1 MNKISKRIIKYMVL
15 INIVVILVGFILTSS
30 ILPKI
35 YINNEYSDLEIASEY
50 VLEAAKNNTVIDLT
64 DIYAVLVNDGSV
76 KNMCR
81 TMSRGQGSGGNNSSG
96 GMGHMGKMG
105 MMNHSKNID
114 FASVKNKDI
123 FKDND
128 GNTYIGIK
136 KSSDYGDIVVYKD
149 YEEIRSLIKS
159 VNLIIVAIFIFS
171 LVLSII
177 IAFYLGEK
185 FTKPIIALQKRADN
199 ISKGIYENTLEVTTN
214 DEIEELNKSINK
226 MSEELKI
233 KDTMQREFISNV
245 SHDLKTPLS
254 VIRANSEVI
263 KDGLVEGEEVVDYAT
278 NIIEEVDI
286 LSSLVGEILVL
297 SKLREN
303 KSTIHLADT
312 NLVDFINESYYK
324 LKNIVSINKN
334 LVLKNELED
343 SNYYIKIDSNY
354 LYRVLTNFITNAI
367 KYSKSTRDE
376 ITFGIKNIDNGVEI
390 YVRDYGI
397 GIDEES
403 LKNIWD
409 RYYKGDKSGG
419 MGLGLAISKEIIMAH
434 GFLYGVRSKLGE
446 GSEFYFIVPNKLIKK
461 I

>member
-1 MNKISKRIIKYMVL
+1 MVL
-15 INIVVILVGFILTSS
+15 INLVVILVGFILTSS

-81 TMSRGQGSGGNNSSG
+81 TMSRGQGSSGNNSGS
-96 GMGHMGKMG
+96 GMGHMGQMG

-114 FASVKNKDI
+114 FTSVKNKDI
-123 FKDND
+123 FKDDD

-214 DEIEELNKSINK
+214 DEIEELNNSINK

-303 KSTIHLADT
+303 KSTINLADT

-324 LKNIVSINKN
+324 LKNIVSINNK
-334 LVLKNELED
+334 LVIKNELD
-343 SNYYIKIDSNY
+343 DRNYYVKIDNNY

-367 KYSKSTRDE
+367 KHSKSTRDE
-376 ITFGIKNIDNGVEI
+376 ITFGIKSVQNGVEI

>member
-1 MNKISKRIIKYMVL
+1 MVL
-15 INIVVILVGFILTSS
+15 INLVVILVGFILTSS

-50 VLEAAKNNTVIDLT
+50 VLEAAKNNTMVDLT

-81 TMSRGQGSGGNNSSG
+81 TMSRGQGSSGDNSGGKNSSS
-96 GMGHMGKMG
+96 GMGHMGQMG
-105 MMNHSKNID
+105 MMNHDKNID
-114 FASVKNKDI
+114 FTKVKNKDI
-123 FKDND
+123 FKDED
-128 GNTYIGIK
+128 GNSYIGIK

-171 LVLSII
+171 LLLSII

-214 DEIEELNKSINK
+214 DEIEELNNSINK

-334 LVLKNELED
+334 LVLKNELDD
-343 SNYYIKIDSNY
+343 SNCCIKIDNNY

-367 KYSKSTRDE
+367 KHSRSTRDE
-376 ITFGIKNIDNGVEI
+376 IIFGIKSVENGVEI

-397 GIDEES
+397 GIEEEA

>member
-1 MNKISKRIIKYMVL
+1 MNKISKRIIKYMALVNL
-15 INIVVILVGFILTSS
+15 FVILVGFTLTSF

-35 YINNEYSDLEIASEY
+35 YINSEYSDLEIASEY
-50 VLEAAKNNTVIDLT
+50 VLEAAKNDTMIDLT

-81 TMSRGQGSGGNNSSG
+81 TMSRGQGSGGNNSG
-96 GMGHMGKMG
+96 NGMGHMNQKG

-114 FASVKNKDI
+114 FTSIKNKDI
-123 FKDND
+123 FKDSD

-136 KSSDYGDIVVYKD
+136 KASDYGDIVVYKD

-199 ISKGIYENTLEVTTN
+199 ISKGIYENTVEVTTN
-214 DEIEELNKSINK
+214 DEIEELNNSINK

-263 KDGLVEGEEVVDYAT
+263 KDGLVEGEEVIDYAT

-286 LSSLVGEILVL
+286 LSSLVGEILAL
-297 SKLREN
+297 SKIREN
-303 KSTIHLADT
+303 KSIINLADT
-312 NLVDFINESYYK
+312 NLIDFINESYYK

-334 LVLKNELED
+334 LVLKNELDD
-343 SNYYIKIDSNY
+343 SNYYFKIDNNY
-354 LYRVLTNFITNAI
+354 LYRVLSNFISNAM
-367 KYSKSTRDE
+367 KHSKSTRDE
-376 ITFGIKNIDNGVEI
+376 ITLGVKNIDNGIEI
-390 YVRDYGI
+390 YVRDYGR

-434 GFLYGVRSKLGE
+434 GFLYGVRSKLGD
-446 GSEFYFIVPNKLIKK
+446 GSEFYFIVPNELIKK

>member
-1 MNKISKRIIKYMVL
+1 MVL

>member
-1 MNKISKRIIKYMVL
+1 MVL
-15 INIVVILVGFILTSS
+15 VNIVIILIGFILTST

-50 VLEAAKNNTVIDLT
+50 VLEAAKNNTMIDLT
-64 DIYAVLVNDGSV
+64 DIYAVLVNEGSV

-81 TMSRGQGSGGNNSSG
+81 TMNRGQGSGGNSSG
-96 GMGHMGKMG
+96 SGMGHMGQMG
-105 MMNHSKNID
+105 MMNHGKNID
-114 FASVKNKDI
+114 FAKVKNKDI
-123 FKDND
+123 FKDDD

-199 ISKGIYENTLEVTTN
+199 ISKGIYENALEVTTN
-214 DEIEELNKSINK
+214 DEIEELNNSINK

-286 LSSLVGEILVL
+286 LTSLVGEILVL
-297 SKLREN
+297 SKIREN
-303 KSTIHLADT
+303 KSTINLSDT
-312 NLVDFINESYYK
+312 NLLDFINESYYK
-324 LKNIVSINKN
+324 LKNIASINYN
-334 LVLKNELED
+334 LVLKNELNH
-343 SNYYIKIDSNY
+343 SSYYIKIDNNY

-367 KYSKSTRDE
+367 KHSKSTRDE
-376 ITFGIKNIDNGVEI
+376 ITLGIKNIDSGVEI

-397 GIDEES
+397 GMDEES
-403 LKNIWD
+403 IKNIWD

-434 GFLYGVRSKLGE
+434 GFLYGVRSKLDE
-446 GSEFYFIVPNKLIKK
+446 GSEFYFIIPNKLIKK